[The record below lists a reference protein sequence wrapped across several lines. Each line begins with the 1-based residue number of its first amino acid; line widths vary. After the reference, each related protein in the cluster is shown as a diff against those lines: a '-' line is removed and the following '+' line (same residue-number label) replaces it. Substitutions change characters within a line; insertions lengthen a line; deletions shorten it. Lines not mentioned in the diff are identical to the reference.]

1 MPRYL
6 IALAAV
12 AVVLHGSIGP
22 AAAGPRPVTHTVTIE
37 GTQFQPATLTVRLGD
52 SIVWANKDPFPHTAT
67 ATAGGFDSAQIAPGG
82 SWKYRTRKK
91 GEVAYVCSLHPT
103 MKAVLNVK

>member
-22 AAAGPRPVTHTVTIE
+22 AAGGPKPATHTITIE
-37 GTQFQPATLTVRLGD
+37 GMQFQPATLTVKLGD
-52 SIVWANKDPFPHTAT
+52 SIVWVNKDLFPHTAT
-67 ATAGGFDSAQIAPGG
+67 ATAGGFDSAQITPGG
-82 SWKYRTRKK
+82 SWRYRTHKK
-91 GEVAYVCSLHPT
+91 GEINYVCSLHPT
-103 MKAVLNVK
+103 MNAVVNVN